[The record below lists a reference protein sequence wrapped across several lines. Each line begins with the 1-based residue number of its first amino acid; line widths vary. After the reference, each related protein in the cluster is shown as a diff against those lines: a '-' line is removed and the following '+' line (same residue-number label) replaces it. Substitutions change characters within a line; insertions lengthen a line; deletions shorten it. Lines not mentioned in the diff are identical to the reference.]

1 VIVRSPLDALPRQM
15 ARRWDQAAQPGAAA
29 LLPPSP
35 RGSRGRVA
43 GDQVARASF
52 GSSPPRGEV

>member
-1 VIVRSPLDALPRQM
+1 VIVRSPLDALSRQM

-43 GDQVARASF
+43 GDQVGGRVSV
-52 GSSPPRGEV
+52 PPRHAGRL